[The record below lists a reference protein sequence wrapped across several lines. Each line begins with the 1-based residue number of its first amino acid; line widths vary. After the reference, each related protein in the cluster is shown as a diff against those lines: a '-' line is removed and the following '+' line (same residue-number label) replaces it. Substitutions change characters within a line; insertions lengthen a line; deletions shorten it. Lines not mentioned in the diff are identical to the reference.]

1 MPFCQHSKVGKIC
14 PFFSVFWSALLH
26 RRTAAGAATVLCWKK
41 PEWCAWNKKVMHFN
55 SLFIVCYR
63 LQECVLRQL
72 FPLYIDDDEETAFQ
86 TRRKNGN
93 FSHNNVCLFHFF
105 KSRRHALLF
114 FPSFKSLAQCL
125 FLRGFPSKMFQ
136 FRNAELSK
144 EFIYGGFCP
153 VGFLMSWTFWT
164 WSSSLLFVT
173 QFSAIIYT
181 KTTPQKYLKMILLE
195 CSRCETY
202 RNIVYIKITRNTRF
216 SFSFL
221 YFGAY

>member
-1 MPFCQHSKVGKIC
+1 MCLEIEHTHAQCLPTSAGFVRTAMHFPSLQNWIIWQNMPLFL
-14 PFFSVFWSALLH
+14 SVLVCIAASPDCCWYCHCALLE
-26 RRTAAGAATVLCWKK
+26 KK

-114 FPSFKSLAQCL
+114 SSFKSLAQCL
-125 FLRGFPSKMFQ
+125 FLRGFP
-136 FRNAELSK
+136 
-144 EFIYGGFCP
+144 
-153 VGFLMSWTFWT
+153 
-164 WSSSLLFVT
+164 
-173 QFSAIIYT
+173 
-181 KTTPQKYLKMILLE
+181 
-195 CSRCETY
+195 
-202 RNIVYIKITRNTRF
+202 
-216 SFSFL
+216 
-221 YFGAY
+221 

>member
-1 MPFCQHSKVGKIC
+1 MRFTTT
-14 PFFSVFWSALLH
+14 FS
-26 RRTAAGAATVLCWKK
+26 
-41 PEWCAWNKKVMHFN
+41 
-55 SLFIVCYR
+55 
-63 LQECVLRQL
+63 
-72 FPLYIDDDEETAFQ
+72 LYIDDEETAFQ

-114 FPSFKSLAQCL
+114 FFFQVISAVSFSARVSFKNVSVQECRIVQGIYLRWFLSGWISDVVNFLGMIKIIAVWNTSQLHSLVL
-125 FLRGFPSKMFQ
+125 Q
-136 FRNAELSK
+136 FTHEPPPKKS
-144 EFIYGGFCP
+144 
-153 VGFLMSWTFWT
+153 
-164 WSSSLLFVT
+164 
-173 QFSAIIYT
+173 
-181 KTTPQKYLKMILLE
+181 LKMILLE